1 MLEARERSRSTRAKL
16 HGKRV
21 ARGIRPRTTESET
34 AMEHRQSTTPNPP
47 ADDHDMPPRVARVGL
62 RIMCADMTKP
72 TMERKL
78 RAGTAPLT
86 VVVDA

>member
-1 MLEARERSRSTRAKL
+1 
-16 HGKRV
+16 
-21 ARGIRPRTTESET
+21 
-34 AMEHRQSTTPNPP
+34 MEHRQSTTPNPP